1 MKKFLELNLQKIG
14 PHHIFVGL
22 ACIFV
27 LLSNVTT
34 FSACI
39 VLFSSVFFYISFIAG
54 QNIFKKLNFKSFEVN
69 YKFHEKIGLFL
80 LLFGIFF
87 TIMDLLWVRG
97 VPLFDPTSRKFLS
110 VIYTAFSHTLPLGWA
125 IVVSSSKLS
134 TKKIFLYSGVFAAL
148 IALLGYRTQVVVLL
162 LSTIFA
168 MYYSEKIKNKLMI
181 YSLIGLALVVFG
193 LSFLRHFILNIGGN
207 PILSRIDLTMSIFD
221 LIAKNFNGNF
231 QGVIHN
237 AVFSSYGLIDGP
249 KYGPRTL
256 IANSIGVTG
265 VTITP
270 TIFGAVLMDFGTLGL
285 VPYFG
290 IFGLLMG
297 LSNEVSGKLKGLY
310 LGFYSIMVSY
320 LIVGIETGILD
331 LDVVVMYFL
340 GVIST
345 FYGIFRGILNVKK

>member
-1 MKKFLELNLQKIG
+1 MKKFLEINSQKIG
-14 PHHIFVGL
+14 PHHIFVGISCL
-22 ACIFV
+22 FV
-27 LLSNVTT
+27 LLSTVSTI
-34 FSACI
+34 SAAI
-39 VLFSSVFFYISFIAG
+39 VLFSSVFFYLSFIAG
-54 QNIFKKLNFKSFEVN
+54 QNIFKKLEFKPFDVN
-69 YKFHEKIGLFL
+69 YKIHEKIGLFL
-80 LLFGIFF
+80 MVFGIFF

-97 VPLFDPTSRKFLS
+97 VPLFDPASRKFLS

-125 IVVSSSKLS
+125 ILVSSSKLS
-134 TKKIFLYSGVFAAL
+134 NKRIFLYSGVFSAFVV
-148 IALLGYRTQVVVLL
+148 LLGYRTQVVVLL

-168 MYYSEKIKNKLMI
+168 MYYSDKIKNKLMI

-193 LSFLRHFILNIGGN
+193 LSFLRHFVLNIGGN
-207 PILSRIDLTMSIFD
+207 PITSRINLTMSIFD
-221 LIAKNFNGNF
+221 LIVKNFNGNF

-237 AVFSSYGLIDGP
+237 AIFSSYGLIDGP

-270 TIFGAVLMDFGTLGL
+270 TIFGAVLMDFGMLGL
-285 VPYFG
+285 IPYFG

-297 LSNEVSGKLKGLY
+297 LSSEVSGKLKGLY

-331 LDVVVMYFL
+331 FDVVVMYVL
-340 GVIST
+340 GIIST
-345 FYGIFRGILNVKK
+345 FYGIFRGVLNAKK